1 MSTTKAVDTDNPYS
15 QQSELQT
22 EEIGI
27 AVINRIF
34 QRRCIVDSVP
44 GEECKPA
51 SAEEIA
57 PHLER
62 VMSAISTNQ
71 PIEMVLPAFPGK
83 SPNRQK
89 TLSHLPDYAERCA
102 IDQLNCLCEEIRA
115 IYPVGARIKICS
127 DGYVFSDVVKIPDSQ
142 VKDYT
147 DAVAQYCSD
156 NYPDVFSMYDLID
169 EFKEL
174 KCLNS
179 MREELIVRYGVSFMT
194 LKRRVKEE
202 KEAGSMYKGITRF
215 LCEDY
220 SGLPEF
226 DGWSNTQIQKA
237 ARAAAYR
244 VMQRSEAWS
253 ELLNEKF
260 PSFVRLSI
268 HPQFRVSKKIGI
280 KLVPTSDLW
289 RTPWHS
295 VAVKTG
301 ECVQL
306 ERRSN
311 VDERFNS
318 LVFNGGIPCHYV
330 RLQV

>member
-1 MSTTKAVDTDNPYS
+1 MSTTNAVDMKHSHTEY
-15 QQSELQT
+15 SELQI
-22 EEIGI
+22 EEIGRS
-27 AVINRIF
+27 VISSIF
-34 QRRCIVDSVP
+34 QRRCIIDSKP
-44 GEECKPA
+44 GEEINPV
-51 SAEEIA
+51 SEEEIT

-62 VMSAISTNQ
+62 VMLAIASNR

-83 SPNRQK
+83 SPNRKK

-102 IDQLNCLCEEIRA
+102 IDQLNRLCEEIRA
-115 IYPVGARIKICS
+115 VYPRGAKIKICS
-127 DGYVFSDVVKIPDSQ
+127 DGYVFSDVVKIPDNQ

-147 DAVAQYCSD
+147 DAISEYCSI

-194 LKRRVKEE
+194 LKMRVKEE

-220 SGLPEF
+220 SGLSEF
-226 DGWSNTQIQKA
+226 EGWSNTQIQKA

-260 PSFVRLSI
+260 PNFVRLSI

-318 LVFNGGIPCHYV
+318 LVFNGGMPCHYV
-330 RLQV
+330 RLSV

>member
-1 MSTTKAVDTDNPYS
+1 MSTTKEIDMDCLCS
-15 QQSELQT
+15 DRSERQL
-22 EEIGI
+22 EEIGR
-27 AVINRIF
+27 AVIAKIF
-34 QRRCIVDSVP
+34 QRRCLVDDTS
-44 GEECKPA
+44 EADCA
-51 SAEEIA
+51 SEEEIE
-57 PHLER
+57 PHLGR
-62 VMSAISTNQ
+62 VMLAVNSNK

-102 IDQLNCLCEEIRA
+102 IDQLNYLCEEIRA
-115 IYPVGARIKICS
+115 LHPAGAKIKICS

-147 DAVAQYCSD
+147 DAVGEYCFA
-156 NYPDVFSMYDLID
+156 NYPGVFSMYDLID
-169 EFKEL
+169 EFKDL
-174 KCLNS
+174 KCLHS

-194 LKRRVKEE
+194 LKTRVKEE

-220 SGLPEF
+220 AGLPDF
-226 DGWSNTQIQKA
+226 KGWSNTQIQKA

-253 ELLNEKF
+253 ELLNENF
-260 PSFVRLSI
+260 PNFIRLSI

-280 KLVPTSDLW
+280 RLVPTSDLW

-301 ECVQL
+301 ERVQL

-318 LVFNGGIPCHYV
+318 LVFNGGVPCHYIK
-330 RLQV
+330 RP